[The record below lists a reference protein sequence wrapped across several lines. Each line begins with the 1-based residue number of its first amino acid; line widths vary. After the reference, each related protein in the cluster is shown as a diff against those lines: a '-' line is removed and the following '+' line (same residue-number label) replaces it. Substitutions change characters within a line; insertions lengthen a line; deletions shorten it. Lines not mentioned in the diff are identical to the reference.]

1 MNIEQILEKY
11 VDDNGVIP
19 ASRIP
24 AIVFEIRT
32 QLRADETNKKLYK
45 AIFGEPDAAFKNKE
59 D

>member
-24 AIVFEIRT
+24 AIVFENRT
-32 QLRADETNKKLYK
+32 QLKTDETNKKLYK